1 MHLVLQ
7 LLRTGLLP
15 ILVKNALAG
24 EGLRCIPAKMLVM
37 SGISYEYR
45 NTQPEASHG
54 YLFPVIE
61 PLLKAL
67 PAGSSVLDL
76 GCGNGTF
83 LALFRGRGWKLFGTD
98 FSPTGIAIARENF
111 PDIQFFLADSTSP
124 TAEIL
129 ARVGSVDVVLSTEV
143 IEHLYD
149 PRGFLRNAHQLL
161 KPGGK
166 LVLSTPYHGYFKNLM
181 LALTGK
187 LDQHFTVLWD
197 HGHIKFWSRK
207 TLTHALKEAGFAEIK
222 FAGAGRLPWFWKS
235 MVMSATRK

>member
-1 MHLVLQ
+1 MQ
-7 LLRTGLLP
+7 
-15 ILVKNALAG
+15 
-24 EGLRCIPAKMLVM
+24 EM

-45 NTQPEASHG
+45 NTQPEASHE
-54 YLFPVIE
+54 YLFPVIA
-61 PLLKAL
+61 PLLNGL
-67 PAGSSVLDL
+67 PAGASVLDL

-83 LALFRGRGWKLFGTD
+83 LALFRGRGWKLYGTD
-98 FSPTGIAIARENF
+98 FSPTGIDIARHAF

-129 ARVGSVDVVLSTEV
+129 ERVGPVDLVLSTEV

-149 PRGFLRNAHQLL
+149 PRAFLLNAHQLL
-161 KPGGK
+161 TPGGR

-187 LDQHFTVLWD
+187 LDRHFTVLWD

-207 TLTHALKEAGFAEIK
+207 TLTQALQEAGFRDVT
-222 FAGAGRLPWFWKS
+222 FAGAGRAPFFWKS
-235 MVMSATRK
+235 MVLSAIRP

>member
-1 MHLVLQ
+1 MQ
-7 LLRTGLLP
+7 
-15 ILVKNALAG
+15 
-24 EGLRCIPAKMLVM
+24 EM

-54 YLFPVIE
+54 YLYPVID
-61 PLLKAL
+61 PLLSHL

-83 LALFRGRGWKLFGTD
+83 LALFRDRGWKLYGTD
-98 FSPTGIAIARENF
+98 FSPTGIAIAQQNF
-111 PDIQFFLADSTSP
+111 PEIQFFLADSTSP
-124 TAEIL
+124 AGDIL
-129 ARVGSVDVVLSTEV
+129 ERVGPVDLILSTEV

-161 KPGGK
+161 KPGGT
-166 LVLSTPYHGYFKNLM
+166 LILSTPYHGYFKNLM

-187 LDQHFTVLWD
+187 LDRHFTVLWD

-207 TLTHALKEAGFAEIK
+207 TLTQALQETGFTEIK
-222 FAGAGRLPWFWKS
+222 FAGAGRAPFFWKS
-235 MVMSATRK
+235 MVMSAKRA